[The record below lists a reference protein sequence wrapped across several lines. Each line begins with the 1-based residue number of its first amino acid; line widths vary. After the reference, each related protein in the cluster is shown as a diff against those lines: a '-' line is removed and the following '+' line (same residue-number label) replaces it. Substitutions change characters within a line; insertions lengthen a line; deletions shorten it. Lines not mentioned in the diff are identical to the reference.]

1 MANLVRFSSSIPSPV
16 TKDTRGWLLDPIS
29 LARAS
34 GILGGAFTCASVHI
48 GEIRHGRL
56 RGNHSILSLVDIR
69 QKLIAL
75 NASGLDKFL
84 KSIGRNS
91 SYVNLELTEQK
102 LTRKE
107 GAMAIAVTN
116 PTDLVKVRLQAEGK
130 FSVIL
135 EKLRVVRKNA
145 KKWRPELGSLI
156 NRKWKEIVDEWVR
169 LNQPGGTAS
178 LMDGSYGFDCNTSEA
193 EPKPKVIPRK
203 EALPK
208 STPPPSVP
216 TPSIAFQNRQR
227 EQRDRDFDAERL
239 ASARKRLQENYKE
252 AENGGIIISRH
263 VVASLTERSL
273 CLIQN
278 QSQCLADLCG
288 ALHYDIEINFG
299 LKKSKCNPVVA
310 ARNKHLCEVCIKFF
324 LHQFCDAH
332 SCTGSRQPFSKGHRR
347 DKKGN
352 STVKAHLSNWKK
364 EKTILMDRSIAF
376 GSSRF
381 SNTFRIHRSL
391 LICDSGYCT
400 PNSAIGECSWRR
412 RARKTAKSAPYFTC
426 LFPLANM
433 QTFPPSNA
441 GGRIGQVYQPITA
454 QTAAKKCIPFLI
466 ALRDIKQHDIT
477 QSMCRRLIG
486 L

>member
-1 MANLVRFSSSIPSPV
+1 
-16 TKDTRGWLLDPIS
+16 
-29 LARAS
+29 
-34 GILGGAFTCASVHI
+34 
-48 GEIRHGRL
+48 
-56 RGNHSILSLVDIR
+56 
-69 QKLIAL
+69 
-75 NASGLDKFL
+75 
-84 KSIGRNS
+84 
-91 SYVNLELTEQK
+91 
-102 LTRKE
+102 
-107 GAMAIAVTN
+107 
-116 PTDLVKVRLQAEGK
+116 
-130 FSVIL
+130 
-135 EKLRVVRKNA
+135 
-145 KKWRPELGSLI
+145 
-156 NRKWKEIVDEWVR
+156 KWKEIVDEWVR

-310 ARNKHLCEVCIKFF
+310 ARNKHLCE
-324 LHQFCDAH
+324 
-332 SCTGSRQPFSKGHRR
+332 R